1 MSNIV
6 QKEIRKSIYDIK
18 LIALSLCILLVIG
31 LSLTKIVDKNAYNS
45 NISSAKEVG
54 AYLVTTRGINAIL
67 SVIQN
72 SSVNM
77 GIGVNVEIAAGQV
90 VNPLNDFLDRFSWIL
105 LFSLISLGIQKLILI
120 LIETNILTVFLII
133 FGGLTIF
140 GKIYIKYDNKIFIK
154 LFLLFTFIR
163 LSVPFMEISNS
174 YIYDTMMKKEL
185 QTIQIKMVNMENELK
200 TLLPTQNSD
209 KKIEIEKEIKT
220 LEIKREKLI
229 SKNSQGL
236 IDKYK
241 SSLFS
246 SYSNFSEAD
255 KMKIE
260 QINNEILKK
269 QESLKK
275 LNISLTTQFK
285 VAITKIDTLSDIYFE
300 EAYNAI
306 FMFLLRSIFFPIL
319 FLYFFA
325 RSLKIISQEY

>member
-6 QKEIRKSIYDIK
+6 QKEIKKSIYDMKI
-18 LIALSLCILLVIG
+18 IG
-31 LSLTKIVDKNAYNS
+31 LSIFILLIIGLSITKIVDKNAYES

-120 LIETNILTVFLII
+120 LIETNILTIFLII
-133 FGGLTIF
+133 FGSLTIF
-140 GKIYIKYDNKIFIK
+140 GKIYSKYDNKIFIK

-174 YIYDTMMKKEL
+174 YIYNTMMKKEL
-185 QTIQIKMVNMENELK
+185 QTIQTKMHSMEKELK
-200 TLLPTQNSD
+200 TLLPTQNNV
-209 KKIEIEKEIKT
+209 KKLKIEKEIKA
-220 LEIKREKLI
+220 LEIKKEELI

-236 IDKYK
+236 LDKYK
-241 SSLFS
+241 SSLFN
-246 SYSNFSEAD
+246 SYSDFTKAD
-255 KMKIE
+255 KTKVK
-260 QINNEILKK
+260 QIDKEILQK
-269 QESLKK
+269 QEALKK
-275 LNISLTTQFK
+275 LDISISTQFEI
-285 VAITKIDTLSDIYFE
+285 AITKIDTLSDIYFE

-306 FMFLLRSIFFPIL
+306 FMFLLRSIFFPIV